1 MVVGSSVL
9 AYPAFATEAPSD
21 APATPSASDVA
32 VDTTGL
38 AEAIERDLKKSPEKY
53 LEESEANVLASDLKK
68 ALAKANIEANVAIED
83 GVVVVR
89 VADANLE
96 KASTV
101 IEAAQEKSDVEASA
115 EATDAAEDSQEA
127 ESAEPKASASESQKA
142 TTEKPETAE
151 ALKKTEE
158 VATAT
163 PSESIEETAAAPEA
177 PRMRRF
183 VWNRATWGST
193 ATQ

>member
-1 MVVGSSVL
+1 MPSPKRKIAQRGAVAVASTALVVGSSVL

-127 ESAEPKASASESQKA
+127 ESAEPKPPLLNHRRQRPKSL
-142 TTEKPETAE
+142 KP
-151 ALKKTEE
+151 L
-158 VATAT
+158 
-163 PSESIEETAAAPEA
+163 
-177 PRMRRF
+177 RR
-183 VWNRATWGST
+183 
-193 ATQ
+193 